1 MKEAYSSVEY
11 LGISTLC
18 THICDFYHIWPNYAQ
33 PGPPSVGLAMTTLS
47 SIKRLRSS
55 ASTLSMSKA
64 SAAVRTLFSFRRG
77 NSDGSGFTGE
87 ARADE

>member
-1 MKEAYSSVEY
+1 MKEACSSVEY

-18 THICDFYHIWPNYAQ
+18 THTCGFYHIWPNYA
-33 PGPPSVGLAMTTLS
+33 PPRPPSVGLAMTTLS

-55 ASTLSMSKA
+55 ASTFGMSKA
-64 SAAVRTLFSFRRG
+64 SAAFRTLFGFGRG